1 MIILNCSSSLLPVLQ
16 RCIMLIAYYVGLYC
30 NLCYV
35 ARFSMSFSHAATMF
49 AFKLLMCKFIKSF
62 LRVD

>member
-1 MIILNCSSSLLPVLQ
+1 
-16 RCIMLIAYYVGLYC
+16 MLIAYYVGLYC